1 MTFKEFEES
10 YGRAYDEWELSE
22 DLETDE
28 DYENEGWNAGYSLF
42 IPPEAMLDDE
52 DFMRGYDEGYNKRES
67 EIIEEKKKEF
77 EEKYRGFVF
86 IDWDRYHV
94 PFDSSFPAG
103 CNSAGWN
110 DGYAQDTPPVE
121 MLENEDYMKGYEDG
135 LDQYWWEM
143 RNHHLD

>member
-77 EEKYRGFVF
+77 EEKFGSIF
-86 IDWDRYHV
+86 IDWNQYHL
-94 PFDSSFPAG
+94 PINTKFATACS
-103 CNSAGWN
+103 NAGWN
-110 DGYAQDTPPVE
+110 DGYAQNTPPVE
-121 MLENEDYMKGYEDG
+121 MLENEDYMKGYEEG
-135 LDQYWWEM
+135 YDQYWWEM
-143 RNHHLD
+143 SHNDDD